1 MASSRSLVGGLPRL
15 ALVVLAG
22 YVAGSVQ
29 SAPSWT
35 ASADRVLDWL
45 RQPMQ
50 ITQGALLLG
59 ILVVGAYILQ
69 SLRPKKQRVMVLD
82 FAVHNPHPR

>member
-22 YVAGSVQ
+22 YIAGSVQ
-29 SAPSWT
+29 SVSSWT
-35 ASADRVLDWL
+35 ASADKMLDWL
-45 RQPMQ
+45 RQPLQ
-50 ITQGALLLG
+50 ISQGALLLAFFV
-59 ILVVGAYILQ
+59 LGAYILQ
-69 SLRPKKQRVMVLD
+69 SMRPKKQRAMVLD